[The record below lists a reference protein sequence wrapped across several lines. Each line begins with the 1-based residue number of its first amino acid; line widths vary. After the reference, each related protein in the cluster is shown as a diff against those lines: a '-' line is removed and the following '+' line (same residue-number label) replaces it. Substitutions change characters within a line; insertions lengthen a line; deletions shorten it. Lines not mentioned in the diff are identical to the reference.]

1 MTPNNRHLFQFGPFL
16 LDTRQRRLLK
26 DGTDGTLVSVAP
38 KGIDLLIF
46 MVERHGQIV
55 TKDDLIQNIWPD
67 SFMEEANLSQ
77 NIFLLRK
84 ALGEKAQENRYIAT
98 VPGRGYRF
106 VATVTRHEADE
117 PPGDNSAPTTIHR
130 NNLPASLTRMVGR
143 AHRTLRIALAA
154 GPTLAPNRAGVRPWK
169 SGSRPAGGGGRI
181 GWQARPRRD
190 PSL

>member
-106 VATVTRHEADE
+106 VAEVREVDSSET
-117 PPGDNSAPTTIHR
+117 APRET
-130 NNLPASLTRMVGR
+130 
-143 AHRTLRIALAA
+143 
-154 GPTLAPNRAGVRPWK
+154 
-169 SGSRPAGGGGRI
+169 
-181 GWQARPRRD
+181 
-190 PSL
+190 

>member
-1 MTPNNRHLFQFGPFL
+1 MTLNNRHLFQFGPFL

-26 DGTDGTLVSVAP
+26 DGTDRTLVSVAP

-67 SFMEEANLSQ
+67 SFVEEANLSQ

-106 VATVTRHEADE
+106 VRPRE
-117 PPGDNSAPTTIHR
+117 
-130 NNLPASLTRMVGR
+130 
-143 AHRTLRIALAA
+143 
-154 GPTLAPNRAGVRPWK
+154 LAPVGLA
-169 SGSRPAGGGGRI
+169 SES
-181 GWQARPRRD
+181 
-190 PSL
+190 